1 MRFHLAFR
9 KIQGNFINLAKSSA
23 ESVNDRRER
32 RFDDSDASVEGY
44 RIDCRN
50 CTLQL
55 PCE

>member
-1 MRFHLAFR
+1 
-9 KIQGNFINLAKSSA
+9 
-23 ESVNDRRER
+23 VNDRRER